1 MTFLTKLCTKIEFC
15 ICTSSLLFCL
25 GIMIHNTFVVSV
37 AYFLHLL
44 GFTMMQNYYHTL
56 FYCLI
61 YTKIFI
67 YKFLIT
73 LEGDDD
79 AGPSVELTLDRGGLV
94 ACDDDILDEL

>member
-61 YTKIFI
+61 YVYYESGNNLFFSLLAT
-67 YKFLIT
+67 
-73 LEGDDD
+73 
-79 AGPSVELTLDRGGLV
+79 S
-94 ACDDDILDEL
+94 